1 MGLLIISIII
11 FIISSIVII
20 YMNLKD
26 IISDWI
32 IIFYTFA
39 VFSILSVTIG
49 LIPLMDIQNKFNQ
62 IVYEYEM
69 QQEVLDNTREHN
81 SSYEVF
87 QITPVIFNTNK
98 TIAKHRAY
106 HNNWWVGIY
115 YSEKVGNLKPLK

>member
-20 YMNLKD
+20 YMNSKD

-39 VFSILSVTIG
+39 VFSILSVIIG

-106 HNNWWVGIY
+106 HDNWWIGIY

>member
-20 YMNLKD
+20 YMNSKD

-39 VFSILSVTIG
+39 VFSILSVIIG

>member
-20 YMNLKD
+20 YMNSKD

-39 VFSILSVTIG
+39 IFSILSVIIG

-115 YSEKVGNLKPLK
+115 YSEKVGNLKPIK

>member
-1 MGLLIISIII
+1 MGLLIITILILV
-11 FIISSIVII
+11 ISSILVI
-20 YMNLKD
+20 YLSKKD
-26 IISDWI
+26 PYSDVVMPFGISAFI
-32 IIFYTFA
+32 SLA
-39 VFSILSVTIG
+39 VLIASLISLIG
-49 LIPLMDIQNKFNQ
+49 IQSKFKQ

-87 QITPVIFNTNK
+87 QITPAIFNTNK

-106 HNNWWVGIY
+106 HDNWWIGIY